1 MLVLQFI
8 IIIII
13 IVEVHGMCATNLPV
27 WVCVK
32 LLFVSVHARIELRV
46 QVQNLSKRTDERFRD
61 YEIILLSLYSI
72 SARKYTYS
80 KNSSYFTLHHFLLL
94 SHHNQISTLFLLN
107 QFP

>member
-46 QVQNLSKRTDERFRD
+46 QVLNLSKRTDERFRD
-61 YEIILLSLYSI
+61 YEIIVLSVPLENTLI
-72 SARKYTYS
+72 LRIRH
-80 KNSSYFTLHHFLLL
+80 YFTLHHFLLL
-94 SHHNQISTLFLLN
+94 SQHNQISTLFLLN
-107 QFP
+107 QLP